1 MLESLYIGATGL
13 YAQQL
18 SVDTIANN
26 IANLN
31 TPGFKKSNVN
41 FQDLMYRELSKTTAT
56 SGAQQ
61 VLQRSGTGVGV
72 ANATKS
78 FVAGDIKETD
88 APLDLAIRGD
98 GFIEVT
104 LPDGSLAYSRGGS
117 LQITPDGLLATPEG
131 YPLRAAIHVPSD
143 AQKLSIA
150 SDGTVMVTTSSNA
163 TPTALGQIEL
173 AKFANSGSLK
183 PLGNNLY
190 RANESSGDP
199 IYGKAGA
206 DGFGQLAQGFLE
218 MSNVK
223 LNDEMVNLMV
233 AQRAYEVNTKLI
245 QAADELMSMSN
256 NLRRGG

>member
-13 YAQQL
+13 HAQQL

-41 FQDLMYRELSKTTAT
+41 FQDLMYRELSKTTTTA
-56 SGAQQ
+56 GAQQ
-61 VLQRSGTGVGV
+61 VLQRSGAGVGV

-78 FVAGDIKETD
+78 FAAGDIKETD
-88 APLDLAIRGD
+88 APLDLAVRGD
-98 GFIEVT
+98 GFVEVT
-104 LPDGSLAYSRGGS
+104 LPDGSLAYSRGGT

-131 YPLRAAIHVPSD
+131 YPLRASIHIPSD
-143 AQKLSIA
+143 ASKLSIA
-150 SDGTVMVTTSSNA
+150 TDGTVMVTTASSK

-173 AKFANSGSLK
+173 AKFANAGALK

-190 RANESSGDP
+190 RVTESSGDP

-245 QAADELMSMSN
+245 QASDELMSMSN
-256 NLRRGG
+256 NLRKG